1 MINLYKQETLVSRA
15 QRNKL
20 NQHTSL
26 VIWFTGLSGS
36 GKSTVASALQAK
48 LHSNKIRT
56 YMLDGDNIRMGLNG
70 DLDFTED
77 SRKENIRRVAEVA
90 KLFTDAGCVTLCSF
104 ISPFEDDRAKAKT
117 IIGSENFIEVYL
129 NCDLAV
135 CEERDVKG
143 LYKKARNGEI
153 KNFTGI
159 DSPYEVP
166 KSPDIELESARL
178 SIDESV
184 DCILDILNSRLK

>member
-1 MINLYKQETLVSRA
+1 MDVLLQFVVMVNLSFILHKRF
-15 QRNKL
+15 
-20 NQHTSL
+20 
-26 VIWFTGLSGS
+26 VIRLLDKHLTLSGLELALEII
-36 GKSTVASALQAK
+36 ASVK
-48 LHSNKIRT
+48 VSPVSNFSKTLRNLIP
-56 YMLDGDNIRMGLNG
+56 LDH
-70 DLDFTED
+70 
-77 SRKENIRRVAEVA
+77 
-90 KLFTDAGCVTLCSF
+90 
-104 ISPFEDDRAKAKT
+104 RAKAKT

-184 DCILDILNSRLK
+184 DCILDILNIRLK